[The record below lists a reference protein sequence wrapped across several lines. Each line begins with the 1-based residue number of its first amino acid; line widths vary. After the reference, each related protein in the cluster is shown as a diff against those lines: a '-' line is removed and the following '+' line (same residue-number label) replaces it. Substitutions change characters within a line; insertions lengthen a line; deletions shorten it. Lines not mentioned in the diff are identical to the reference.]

1 MVNWKLKNNYIV
13 FLWLASLKICSQSTV
28 PQAKRSRK
36 HTGEY
41 LVLTVDVFVSLQM
54 SSRSRI
60 RVMNHSWRSSII
72 FGACTFL
79 FSSWINGKSSQPF
92 CLCLCLPKDSNRCG
106 EQESS
111 VGCFE
116 GKDDVRA
123 TESKLHTSQRR
134 MKQIPQ
140 CEFI

>member
-1 MVNWKLKNNYIV
+1 M
-13 FLWLASLKICSQSTV
+13 WLASLKICSQSTV
-28 PQAKRSRK
+28 PQAKRSGK

-92 CLCLCLPKDSNRCG
+92 CLCLCLPKRQQSVRRTRVFRRMFWGKGWCTCNGVKTTHISKKDEADSNL
-106 EQESS
+106 S
-111 VGCFE
+111 VRELKTFLNEIWLG
-116 GKDDVRA
+116 
-123 TESKLHTSQRR
+123 
-134 MKQIPQ
+134 
-140 CEFI
+140 